1 MAYQVKLPVF
11 EGPLDL
17 LLHLIRGNQI
27 DITDIPI
34 ARITDEYFQVLTLL
48 HELDLE
54 VAGEFLVMAATLV
67 YIKSRM
73 LLPVEPSVDGET
85 IEEDPRTALVDMLLE
100 YERFRA
106 AAETLAVRED
116 GQRLFFFRSTPLDIP
131 PGGGTLEVSL
141 LDLLAAFREVLSRVD
156 DQGVLTLVPRLV
168 TTAERMVA
176 ILDQMALQGSVTFE
190 ALFPSAVDRSLVI
203 ATFLALLE
211 LLRQGA
217 VRVRQRVPF
226 GEIVIV
232 GAAA

>member
-1 MAYQVKLPVF
+1 MAFQVKLPVF

-85 IEEDPRTALVDMLLE
+85 VEEDPRTALVDMLLE